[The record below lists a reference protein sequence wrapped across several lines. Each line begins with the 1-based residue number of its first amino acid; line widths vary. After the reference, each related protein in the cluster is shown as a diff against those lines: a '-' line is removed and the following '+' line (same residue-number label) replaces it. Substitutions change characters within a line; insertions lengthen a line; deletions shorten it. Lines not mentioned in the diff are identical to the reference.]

1 MSKWIQKEVDK
12 QLEKIEDNKEENHK
26 KIVEQYFESPTHN
39 KTIKI
44 WKIGVPATAA
54 FFIMVFSVGVI
65 LNNIKKS
72 PAEYFVDNEVV
83 VDSTIEELQRYATS
97 FELAFEK
104 VTVNNNKRV
113 YDSVT
118 QDTLRFSL
126 KLTKGS
132 ASIDMLYITNEQYEY
147 DGNNN
152 LLDRKKV
159 YQGIEISYLY
169 IYSSYRLSVNAYLEN
184 DGQKIIIEYQQRS
197 MEDSE
202 EPFWTFMNEFI
213 TVK

>member
-12 QLEKIEDNKEENHK
+12 QLENIEDNKEENHK
-26 KIVEQYFESPTHN
+26 KIVEKYFESPTHN

-44 WKIGVPATAA
+44 WKIWAPATAA
-54 FFIMVFSVGVI
+54 FLIMIFSVGVI

-83 VDSTIEELQRYATS
+83 VDATIEEFQRYSTS

-104 VTVNNNKRV
+104 VAVHNNKRV
-113 YDSVT
+113 YDSIT
-118 QDTLRFSL
+118 QDALRFSL
-126 KLTKGS
+126 QLTNGS
-132 ASIDMLYITNEQYEY
+132 ANIDMLYITNERYEY
-147 DGNNN
+147 ESNNN

-202 EPFWTFMNEFI
+202 EPFWIFISEFI
-213 TVK
+213 AVK

>member
-1 MSKWIQKEVDK
+1 MW
-12 QLEKIEDNKEENHK
+12 
-26 KIVEQYFESPTHN
+26 
-39 KTIKI
+39 KI
-44 WKIGVPATAA
+44 WVPATAA
-54 FFIMVFSVGVI
+54 FLIMVFSVSVI
-65 LNNIKKS
+65 LNNTKKS
-72 PAEYFVDNEVV
+72 PVEYFVDNEVV
-83 VDSTIEELQRYATS
+83 VDSTIDELQSYATS

-126 KLTKGS
+126 NLSKGS
-132 ASIDMLYITNEQYEY
+132 ASIDMLYITNERYEY
-147 DGNNN
+147 ESNNN

-159 YQGIEISYLY
+159 YRGIEISYLY

>member
-1 MSKWIQKEVDK
+1 MDERSFNYFLKNIHKKQCFDK
-12 QLEKIEDNKEENHK
+12 LYDFYYRRIVLHINRRFNMGTLSEDVAQECFMKLLEKKDFKHIE
-26 KIVEQYFESPTHN
+26 
-39 KTIKI
+39 
-44 WKIGVPATAA
+44 
-54 FFIMVFSVGVI
+54 
-65 LNNIKKS
+65 
-72 PAEYFVDNEVV
+72 
-83 VDSTIEELQRYATS
+83 YATS

-126 KLTKGS
+126 NLSKGS
-132 ASIDMLYITNEQYEY
+132 ASIDMLYITNERYEY
-147 DGNNN
+147 ESNNN

>member
-1 MSKWIQKEVDK
+1 MSNWIQKEVVK

>member
-1 MSKWIQKEVDK
+1 MSKWLQKEVDK
-12 QLEKIEDNKEENHK
+12 QLENIEDNKEENHK
-26 KIVEQYFESPTHN
+26 KIVEMYFE
-39 KTIKI
+39 KTVQKKSIKL
-44 WKIGVPATAA
+44 WKILVPAATA
-54 FFIMVFSVGVI
+54 FLITFFSVSI
-65 LNNIKKS
+65 LLNNIYKS
-72 PAEYFVDNEVV
+72 PSEYFADNEVV
-83 VDSTIEELQRYATS
+83 VEATIEEIQRYSTS

-104 VTVNNNKRV
+104 VTINDNKRV

-126 KLTKGS
+126 QLTNVN
-132 ASIDMLYITNEQYEY
+132 ANIDMLYITNERYECE
-147 DGNNN
+147 NNN
-152 LLDRKKV
+152 SLLDRKKI
-159 YQGIEISYLY
+159 YQGIEIRYLY
-169 IYSSYRLSVNAYLEN
+169 IYSSYQLSVNAYLEK

>member
-26 KIVEQYFESPTHN
+26 KIVEKYFESPTQN
-39 KTIKI
+39 KTIKM
-44 WKIGVPATAA
+44 WKIWVPATAS
-54 FFIMVFSVGVI
+54 FLIMILSVSVI
-65 LNNIKKS
+65 LNNTKKS
-72 PAEYFVDNEVV
+72 PVEYFVDNEVV
-83 VDSTIEELQRYATS
+83 VDSTIDELQSYATS

-126 KLTKGS
+126 NLSKGS
-132 ASIDMLYITNEQYEY
+132 ASIDMLYITNERYEY
-147 DGNNN
+147 ESNNN

>member
-169 IYSSYRLSVNAYLEN
+169 I
-184 DGQKIIIEYQQRS
+184 
-197 MEDSE
+197 
-202 EPFWTFMNEFI
+202 
-213 TVK
+213 

>member
-1 MSKWIQKEVDK
+1 M
-12 QLEKIEDNKEENHK
+12 
-26 KIVEQYFESPTHN
+26 
-39 KTIKI
+39 
-44 WKIGVPATAA
+44 VPAATA
-54 FFIMVFSVGVI
+54 FLITFFSVSI
-65 LNNIKKS
+65 LLNNIYKS
-72 PAEYFVDNEVV
+72 PSEYFADNEVV
-83 VDSTIEELQRYATS
+83 VEATIEEIQRYSTS

-104 VTVNNNKRV
+104 VTINDNKRV

-126 KLTKGS
+126 NLSKGS
-132 ASIDMLYITNEQYEY
+132 ASIDMLYITNERYEY
-147 DGNNN
+147 ESNNN